1 MCAVV
6 ILPAHLMQIHGQEV
20 MFTVSMCWLCL
31 SENTTS
37 EHTHMYPGY
46 AAAVELISNIGCMNG
61 RMSASKI
68 LLVN

>member
-1 MCAVV
+1 
-6 ILPAHLMQIHGQEV
+6 